1 MLRVYSSAILMV
13 LGMVAVV
20 PQPLAGMAML
30 GIGIWL
36 FLSTTP
42 GQRHEA
48 SSLFFGLALLGMAIT
63 TLIAI
68 ADVFL

>member
-1 MLRVYSSAILMV
+1 MLKVYSSAILMV

-30 GIGIWL
+30 GMGIWL

-42 GQRHEA
+42 SQRHEA

-63 TLIAI
+63 TLVAL
-68 ADVFL
+68 ADILL

>member
-1 MLRVYSSAILMV
+1 MLKVYSSAILTV
-13 LGMVAVV
+13 LGMVTVV

-36 FLSTTP
+36 FLNTTP
-42 GQRHEA
+42 SQRHEA

-63 TLIAI
+63 TLIGL
-68 ADVFL
+68 ADLFL